1 MGKIIPS
8 AQLFINSRLGEQ
20 NVAVHAIAAGLER
33 STDHV
38 ASG

>member
-1 MGKIIPS
+1 MIPS
-8 AQLFINSRLGEQ
+8 ARLFINFHLGEQ